1 MIDPANIPPVEETE
15 RLSRYVLHSKH
26 FRQDQTPRPE
36 LFMPHPHQD
45 LSVTRHRDAT
55 EDELWQVGKDVAQQ
69 RNKTF
74 YGRFEIEAKDCEIE
88 TLKVEAKPVEGNP
101 NHADITGWPSD
112 KSAQKALA
120 LQIAA
125 SKTMSQFIPHP
136 GVTD

>member
-1 MIDPANIPPVEETE
+1 MLDPANVPPVEETE
-15 RLSRYVLHSKH
+15 ILSRYVLQSRH
-26 FRQDQTPRPE
+26 FRKDKTPRPD
-36 LFMPHPHQD
+36 LFIPHPHKD

-69 RNKTF
+69 TNKTL

-88 TLKVEAKPVEGNP
+88 SLKVEAKPLEGNP

-112 KSAQKALA
+112 KPAQKALA

-125 SKTMSQFIPHP
+125 SKTMSQFIPNP
-136 GVTD
+136 GGTD